1 MFRTVPLSI
10 IRSFSLYTQQ
20 WYSWQ
25 LASRILL
32 ASCQQICMTYTIAV
46 CTVKNSGWWTEE
58 LSKICRVLFKKKIE
72 KLVHLVGF
80 IIRTTL
86 LITRSI
92 HNGDILPRKIKYLK
106 WITNTSF
113 QIIPSAPF
121 HSLDAIEMKT
131 AKHCYVYRRWTQRSL
146 IAFINNATFCCVRRQ
161 YCNVATE
168 QEEFDKVWDTA
179 W

>member
-1 MFRTVPLSI
+1 MFRTVPLSM

-20 WYSWQ
+20 WYVIQFYWQ
-25 LASRILL
+25 
-32 ASCQQICMTYTIAV
+32 QTCMTYTNPV

-58 LSKICRVLFKKKIE
+58 LSKTCRFYSKKKKIE